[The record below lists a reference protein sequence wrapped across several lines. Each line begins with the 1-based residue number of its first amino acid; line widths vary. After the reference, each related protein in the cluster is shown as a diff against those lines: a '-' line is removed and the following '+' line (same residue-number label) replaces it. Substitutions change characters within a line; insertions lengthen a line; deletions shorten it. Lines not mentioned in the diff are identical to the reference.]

1 MNRRILLM
9 IATAALMAGQTA
21 QAEPLSLDALSAYLN
36 DLVTAETR
44 FTQFNGDGS
53 RSAGTLYIH
62 RPGRMRFEY
71 DPPNAAL
78 VLASANAVAIFDA
91 KSNAP
96 PQQFPLRRTPLNL
109 ILGRNIDLGAAE
121 MVVDHRETETG
132 LTAIT
137 ARDPKRPDAG
147 MIELM
152 FSAEPVALRQW
163 IVTDEAGFRTAV
175 VLEDLKAGATHGT
188 AFFSIHIEKA
198 RRGF

>member
-1 MNRRILLM
+1 MNRRTLLTTV
-9 IATAALMAGQTA
+9 TAALVVGRTA
-21 QAEPLSLDALSAYLN
+21 QAEPLSLEALSAYLN
-36 DLVTAETR
+36 ELVTAETR

-78 VLASANAVAIFDA
+78 VLASANTVAIFDA

-96 PQQFPLRRTPLNL
+96 PQQFPLKRTPLNL
-109 ILGRNIDLGAAE
+109 ILGRDVDLAAAD

-132 LTAIT
+132 LTAVK
-137 ARDPKRPDAG
+137 ARDPKRAGAG

-152 FSAEPVALRQW
+152 FSQDPVALRQW

-175 VLEDLKAGATHGT
+175 VLEDLKAGATYGT
-188 AFFSIHIEKA
+188 AFFSIQLEKA